1 MIRAT
6 FENNFSD
13 VLQDPTLVNV
23 VSQLVSRW
31 RIMPQYARS
40 RNNRDN
46 KCNLNQFFSDFWMI
60 NKREREPL
68 CQLINIK
75 LINNIN

>member
-6 FENNFSD
+6 FENNFSG